1 MAKVTNTAAGPR
13 GVNLKDGTT
22 RYLDPGET
30 ADLDYDGEL
39 YEGLSKGDGG
49 FDGMTKVDLQAHMD
63 ERGIAYEPGDNK
75 AALLEK
81 IEAANAAA

>member
-22 RYLDPGET
+22 RFLDPGET
-30 ADLDYDGEL
+30 ADLDYDGDL
-39 YEGLSKGDGG
+39 YDGLTKGDGG
-49 FDGMTKVDLQAHMD
+49 FDSMTKAELTAHMD
-63 ERGIAYEPGDNK
+63 ERGIAYEPTDNK

-81 IEAANAAA
+81 IEAANTAA